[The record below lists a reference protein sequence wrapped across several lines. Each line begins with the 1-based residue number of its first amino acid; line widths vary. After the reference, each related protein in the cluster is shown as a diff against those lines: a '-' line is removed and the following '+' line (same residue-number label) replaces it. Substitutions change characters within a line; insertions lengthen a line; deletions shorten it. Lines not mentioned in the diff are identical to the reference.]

1 MAPGPLGRAF
11 LGLLALWV
19 TVPVAVLLLYSVA
32 TPEEYY
38 SEKPLPT
45 AFTLE
50 HFRLLWGL
58 GAEDAFINSVVVG
71 LGTVALSFAL
81 GLPAGYA
88 LARYTFPYRDAV
100 RLFMLL
106 SRMFPLVVLGVSLLR
121 LFITLGLVDNPVGL
135 ILAHTAMALPFV
147 VIITASVFTGVPRDV
162 EEAALVFGLTP
173 AQAFLRITLPLAAP
187 GLAAAAIFTFIMS
200 WNEVFV
206 ASLLTLTNRTLPA
219 FILVSALHSATDQV
233 KFAAAALMV
242 VPALLFIA
250 VARRRLVSLW
260 AAAR

>member
-1 MAPGPLGRAF
+1 MPGLLGRAF
-11 LGLLALWV
+11 LVLMALWV
-19 TVPVAVLLLYSVA
+19 ALPVIILSLYALA
-32 TPEEYY
+32 TPSDYY
-38 SEKPLPT
+38 SDKPVPT
-45 AFTLE
+45 SFTLE

-58 GAEDAFINSVVVG
+58 GAGDAFVNSVIVG

-88 LARYTFPYRDAV
+88 LARYSFPGRDAV

-106 SRMFPLVVLGVSLLR
+106 SRMFPVVVLGVSLLR
-121 LFITLGLVDNPVGL
+121 LFITIGLVDNPAGL
-135 ILAHTAMALPFV
+135 VLAHTAMALPFV
-147 VIITASVFTGVPRDV
+147 VIITASVFAGVPREI
-162 EEAALVFGLTP
+162 EEAALVFGLSP
-173 AQAFLRITLPLAAP
+173 AQAFLRVTLPVAAP

-242 VPALLFIA
+242 VPALAFIA
-250 VARRRLVSLW
+250 LARRRLVSLW